1 MAAVAPSLVV
11 ACSALV
17 VSAAAVTVTRP
28 ASVQDAP
35 APPAPL
41 APALAAPAAKPA
53 KQEGIASS
61 SIHWMRT
68 VEGQWVLS
76 VTVEPSPGW
85 HVYWENPGDSGSS
98 PEIAL
103 TLPLGWTA
111 GPVVY
116 PRPDV
121 AHGDDGA
128 FYGYG
133 SRMHYLVPVR
143 RAGAA
148 GDPGAAREPGSTRE
162 PGAPDPVGEPMRPE
176 PWSAKASVMVCK
188 ERCLM
193 ASFEASGADATAGGV
208 ALPLGLSGGTV
219 GGRSLPDRPE
229 SLGIMASIAAG
240 RVQIHGPARSF
251 QSVRFIPAAI
261 PGLQV
266 TLPEGTAAIEGTV
279 ASGRFRI
286 DVPFETLGSDPAGP
300 AFAGLVLLGNQ
311 PADPCVRLSLPH
323 PAGGAASGAP
333 VTSNPPGSGPG
344 PGR

>member
-1 MAAVAPSLVV
+1 MPAALPSVIR
-11 ACSALV
+11 ACPVALV
-17 VSAAAVTVTRP
+17 
-28 ASVQDAP
+28 
-35 APPAPL
+35 
-41 APALAAPAAKPA
+41 LAAPVPPVGAPASPPALPAPASPAPKPA
-53 KQEGIASS
+53 RQEGIASS

-76 VTVEPSPGW
+76 VTVEPAPGW
-85 HVYWENPGDSGSS
+85 HAYWENPGDSGSS
-98 PEIAL
+98 PDIAL
-103 TLPLGWTA
+103 TLPMGWTA

-133 SRMHYLVPVR
+133 SRVHYLVPVR
-143 RAGAA
+143 RGGAA
-148 GDPGAAREPGSTRE
+148 GESGA
-162 PGAPDPVGEPMRPE
+162 PGAPRDPASPATVGEPVRPE

-193 ASFEASGADATAGGV
+193 ASFESAGRDTIVGGD
-208 ALPLGLSGGTV
+208 ALPLGLAGGAV

-229 SLGIMASIAAG
+229 ALGVTASIASG
-240 RVQIHGPARSF
+240 RVQVHGPARAF
-251 QSVRFIPAAI
+251 TSVRFIPAAL

-266 TLPEGTAAIEGTV
+266 SLPEGAAAVEGTV
-279 ASGRFRI
+279 TNGRFRI
-286 DVPFETLGSDPAGP
+286 EVPFETLGSEPSGP
-300 AFAGLVLLGNQ
+300 AFAGLVLFGNQ
-311 PADPCVRLSLPH
+311 PSDPCVRLSLPH

-333 VTSNPPGSGPG
+333 VTSNPPGSGPA

>member
-76 VTVEPSPGW
+76 VTIEPAPGW
-85 HVYWENPGDSGSS
+85 HAYWENPGDSGSS

-133 SRMHYLVPVR
+133 SRVHYLVPVR

-148 GDPGAAREPGSTRE
+148 GDPVAA
-162 PGAPDPVGEPMRPE
+162 GEPVRPE

-193 ASFEASGADATAGGV
+193 ASFEASGADATAGGD
-208 ALPLGLSGGTV
+208 ALPLGLTGGTV

-251 QSVRFIPAAI
+251 QSVRFIPAAV

-266 TLPEGTAAIEGTV
+266 TLPEGAAAVEGTV
-279 ASGRFRI
+279 VNGRFRI

>member
-1 MAAVAPSLVV
+1 MAVALLPVIR
-11 ACSALV
+11 ACSVALALV
-17 VSAAAVTVTRP
+17 
-28 ASVQDAP
+28 
-35 APPAPL
+35 APPPSAP
-41 APALAAPAAKPA
+41 KPA

-76 VTVEPSPGW
+76 VTVEPAPGW
-85 HVYWENPGDSGSS
+85 HAYWENPGDSGSS
-98 PEIAL
+98 PDIAL
-103 TLPLGWTA
+103 TLPMGWTA
-111 GPVVY
+111 GPTIY

-133 SRMHYLVPVR
+133 SRVHYLVPVR
-143 RAGAA
+143 RGGAA
-148 GDPGAAREPGSTRE
+148 GESGAPGAPGAPRDPGAPA
-162 PGAPDPVGEPMRPE
+162 PVGEPVRPE

-193 ASFEASGADATAGGV
+193 AAFESSGRDAVAGGD
-208 ALPLGLSGGTV
+208 ALPLGLAGGTV
-219 GGRSLPDRPE
+219 GGRSLPDRAE
-229 SLGIMASIAAG
+229 SLGVAASIAEG

-251 QSVRFIPAAI
+251 TSVRFIPAAL

-266 TLPEGTAAIEGTV
+266 SLPDGTAAVEGTV
-279 ASGRFRI
+279 TNGRFRI
-286 DVPFETLGSDPAGP
+286 EVPFETLGSEPSGP
-300 AFAGLVLLGNQ
+300 AFAGLVLFGNQ
-311 PADPCVRLSLPH
+311 PSDPCVRLSLPH

-333 VTSNPPGSGPG
+333 VTTNPPGSGPA

>member
-1 MAAVAPSLVV
+1 MFVAPLPMIRACPV
-11 ACSALV
+11 ALALV
-17 VSAAAVTVTRP
+17 APVPAIGAP
-28 ASVQDAP
+28 ASPPALPMPASP
-35 APPAPL
+35 AP
-41 APALAAPAAKPA
+41 KPA

-76 VTVEPSPGW
+76 VTVEPAPGW
-85 HVYWENPGDSGSS
+85 HAYWENPGDSGSS
-98 PEIAL
+98 PDVAL

-111 GPVVY
+111 GAIIY

-133 SRMHYLVPVR
+133 SRVHYLVPVR
-143 RAGAA
+143 RGGAA
-148 GDPGAAREPGSTRE
+148 GESGAPRE
-162 PGAPDPVGEPMRPE
+162 PGAPGAPATVGEPVRPE

-193 ASFEASGADATAGGV
+193 AAFESSGRDAIAGGE
-208 ALPLGLSGGTV
+208 ALPLGLAGGAV

-229 SLGIMASIAAG
+229 SLGVTASIAEG
-240 RVQIHGPARSF
+240 RVRIHGPARSF
-251 QSVRFIPAAI
+251 TSVRFIPAAL

-266 TLPEGTAAIEGTV
+266 SLPEGAAAIEGSVTN
-279 ASGRFRI
+279 GRFRI
-286 DVPFETLGSDPAGP
+286 EVPFETLGSEPSGP
-300 AFAGLVLLGNQ
+300 AFAGLVLFGNQ
-311 PADPCVRLSLPH
+311 PSDPCVRLSLPH

-333 VTSNPPGSGPG
+333 VTTNPPGSGPA